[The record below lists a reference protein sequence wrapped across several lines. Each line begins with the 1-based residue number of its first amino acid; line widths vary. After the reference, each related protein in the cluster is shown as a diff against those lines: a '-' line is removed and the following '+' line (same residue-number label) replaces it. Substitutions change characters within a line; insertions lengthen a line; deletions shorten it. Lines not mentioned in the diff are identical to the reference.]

1 MVSTVKRSSSAFVA
15 ALCQRCPRCRQ
26 APIFHSWLQM
36 NEVCPRCG
44 LRFEREPGYF
54 LGAMYFSYP
63 LSVPL
68 LGLLILAWHLLLPGW
83 RIELV
88 IGLAA
93 LAYIPFMPIVFRYS
107 RVFLI
112 YFERWANPNF

>member
-1 MVSTVKRSSSAFVA
+1 MSRVTPNVSAFAA
-15 ALCQRCPRCRQ
+15 ALRQLCPRCREGS
-26 APIFHSWLQM
+26 IFSHWLRM
-36 NEVCPRCG
+36 HPRCPRCG

-63 LSVPL
+63 LSIPI
-68 LGLLILAWHLLLPGW
+68 LGILILAWHLLLPGW
-83 RIELV
+83 RIEFV

-93 LAYIPFMPIVFRYS
+93 ISYIPFMPPVYRYS
-107 RVFLI
+107 RVFWI